1 MQFIKEIP
9 RLLRWIFSVLLT
21 LLGVMTIARFLFFW
35 AYNPPGKAFS
45 GSAFLLGFRYDLRIV
60 CVIGLAMLIIC
71 AIPYLHPFKRIGAK
85 KFWNFLL
92 PLVFL
97 LMVFIY
103 IADYYHFDYLHQR
116 LNASVLNYL
125 QDAGISGSMMWQS
138 YPVVKIFLLFIVLVL
153 LARFVFGRLL
163 RSYQQQRPLNN
174 RRRIGFYM
182 VTVLLFAQCIIGKI
196 VVKPGQFPL
205 RWSDAYAL
213 NDDFKANLAL
223 NPFQSFLSSL
233 SFRNSKPDIKKVRAS
248 YSLMATYLGV
258 QQPDNDQLNYA
269 RNYPGDS
276 TQNKPNIVLVI
287 CESFSAYKSSMY
299 GNTLNT
305 TPYFKSLCDSGVFF
319 DRCFTPAYGTAR
331 GVWAT
336 ITGIPDVESPGTAS
350 RNPSAVDQHTIIND
364 FKGYNNFYFLGG
376 NATWANIRGLLTNN
390 INGVKLYEA
399 DDYKAK
405 PIDVWGISDK
415 NLFLESNAILKE
427 QTKPFFAVIQTADN
441 HRPYTIPSEDKAA
454 FQLKSFPTDSLK
466 HYGFESNDEM
476 NAFRYTDFCYQTFME
491 AAKKEKYFDNTI
503 FVFVGDHGIR
513 YSGKLDYFPKAWVEQ
528 GLTCEHVP
536 LLFYAPKLL
545 QPKTNHDVCSQVDIL
560 PSIATLTRTPYRNNS
575 FGRNLFDPGPAFDFK
590 SVFHSEKF
598 AFVIDHDVHSIGLVT
613 NEYYYLKNLKSGK
626 VDFVSVTGNEAVP
639 STPHTDSIQTYL
651 SRLTDAYYETA
662 KYLLF
667 NNKKLPN
674 PATP

>member
-85 KFWNFLL
+85 KFWNFFL

-138 YPVVKIFLLFIVLVL
+138 YPVIKIFLLFILLVL

-174 RRRIGFYM
+174 RRRIAFYM

-196 VVKPGQFPL
+196 VVKSGQFPL

-350 RNPSAVDQHTIIND
+350 RNPNAVDQHTIIND
-364 FKGYNNFYFLGG
+364 FKDYANFYFLGG
-376 NATWANIRGLLTNN
+376 SATWANIRGLITNN
-390 INGVKLYEA
+390 IKGVHLYEQ

-405 PIDVWGISDK
+405 KIDVWGISDK
-415 NLFLESNAILKE
+415 NLLLEANTILQQ
-427 QTKPFFAVIQTADN
+427 QTKPFFAIIQTADN
-441 HRPYTIPSEDKAA
+441 HRPYTIPGEDKAA
-454 FQLKSFPTDSLK
+454 FKMMHFSTDSLK
-466 HYGFESNDEM
+466 HYGFESNEEM
-476 NAFRYTDFCYQTFME
+476 NAFRYTDFCYQQFME
-491 AAKKEKYFDNTI
+491 AAKKETYFNNTI

-513 YSGKLDYFPKAWVEQ
+513 YLGTLDYFPKSWTEQ

-545 QPKTNHDVCSQVDIL
+545 AAKKIHEVCSQVDIL
-560 PSIATLTRTPYRNNS
+560 PSLAGLAKMPYRNTT
-575 FGRNLFDPGPAFDFK
+575 FGRNLFDSIPAKFQYR
-590 SVFHSEKF
+590 STNTQEKY
-598 AFVIDHDVHSIGLVT
+598 AFVIDHDVSSIGLVS
-613 NEYYYLKNLKSGK
+613 NNYYYLKNMKSGK
-626 VDFVSVTGNEAVP
+626 IDFVSMTGNDPVP
-639 STPHTDSIQTYL
+639 VNPKTDSVKNYL
-651 SRLTDAYYETA
+651 GRLTDAYYETA
-662 KYLLF
+662 KYMLL
-667 NNKKLPN
+667 NNKKK
-674 PATP
+674 